1 MILQREKNN
10 YNTFIQYFYQNVFVV
25 RLDKFRNIHLKSVM
39 SMFTTA
45 YIVR

>member
-10 YNTFIQYFYQNVFVV
+10 YNTFIQYFYQNVV
-25 RLDKFRNIHLKSVM
+25 RLDKFRNIHLKGVM